1 MKRTTMFMSLALIA
15 LVIPGCSTASAQCPG
30 GRCYTASVWS
40 PWAGF
45 YYSNSPCAGG
55 PRAAA
60 GDALP
65 AADAAVG
72 GEAPAG
78 DKGSRPS
85 AVAEEPAEPRLADT
99 APQLV
104 EFKPFCLR
112 VAEIVNAQRA
122 ALGLAPLQLD
132 ENLCSGCDRHSA
144 WMASGGGLQHG
155 YYTGSREC
163 IAYGVRSPEAVVN
176 LWLNSSGHRAIILGG
191 GRTLGVGCSGNYWTL
206 RVR

>member
-1 MKRTTMFMSLALIA
+1 MSLAPIA
-15 LVIPGCSTASAQCPG
+15 LVIPGCRPLCPMSRRTVLYRPSG
-30 GRCYTASVWS
+30 HPGRVLQQI
-40 PWAGF
+40 
-45 YYSNSPCAGG
+45 PCAGG

-60 GDALP
+60 GDAP
-65 AADAAVG
+65 RPRAVG

-85 AVAEEPAEPRLADT
+85 AVAEEPAEPEVADT

-132 ENLCSGCDRHSA
+132 ENLCSGCDRHNA

>member
-1 MKRTTMFMSLALIA
+1 MKRTLMCILALIA

-55 PRAAA
+55 RCRTAAKPAEPEEPVAGREAPA

-65 AADAAVG
+65 AADAAV
-72 GEAPAG
+72 
-78 DKGSRPS
+78 
-85 AVAEEPAEPRLADT
+85 AEPVPEVADT

-144 WMASGGGLQHG
+144 WMASGGGFQHA
-155 YYTGSREC
+155 YYAGAREC

-176 LWLNSSGHRAIILGG
+176 LWLNSSGHRAILLGS
-191 GRTLGVGCSGNYWTL
+191 GRIVGVGTSGGYWTL